1 MVAGRDAGRKL
12 VLALGRDNGEI
23 HLGMIDQIGVP
34 NIGPQAQQVII
45 SIADR
50 PVKFGEPDPDAVQV
64 FEAFRPEGKSC
75 VWEGF

>member
-1 MVAGRDAGRKL
+1 MTFL
-12 VLALGRDNGEI
+12 SETFALPR
-23 HLGMIDQIGVP
+23 LP